1 MTTDVNARMSTAV
14 SPAASHSVTAIHPAG
29 TRALLVELSSL
40 QAVLALAAR
49 LAESPLPGQLD
60 VLSAAATV
68 LVKFDSPN
76 AAHAA
81 PAVIQALDLG
91 TAPAGTGRLVEIDVH
106 YDGADLA
113 EVAALTGLSPE
124 AVVAAH
130 TGQTWRA
137 AFGGFAPGFAY
148 LLGETSAL
156 HVPRRNTP
164 RTCVPSGAVALA
176 GDYSAVYP
184 RQSPGGWQL
193 IGHTDA
199 VLWSLDRS
207 DPALIRPRDRVR
219 FDPARPSLS
228 LQPARPG
235 TVTHDAGTLPGAQ
248 PTTAPAATGG
258 EIPQQATEHA
268 GPLPGAQP
276 TTAPSATGGETPRQ
290 ATEHAGAAA
299 HAAAP
304 TAQKTGGL
312 LVVAAGMQSLIQDLG
327 RPGLGDLGV
336 SAAGAVDPSAAR
348 QANRLVGN
356 QAGNAVVENLMGS
369 LVLTAGSDQVLAVTG
384 ARTGLRI
391 TPSDPDR
398 GERRPAQDAPFALL
412 AGETLTL
419 GPVTEGLRC
428 YVGVRGG
435 VAAETVM
442 GSRSTDLM
450 SGIGPAPLAAGSH
463 LPVGP
468 IHGAHVVGSPEP
480 ATLRPLPASGTAT
493 LRITAGPRDDWFGA
507 TGMAVL
513 TGQDWRVGAAS
524 NRIGIRLELDDGG
537 TPVPRIRDGEL
548 ASEGVVWGALQVP
561 PSGLPVLFLADHPVT
576 GGYPVIAAVVP
587 EDLAAAAQLPPG
599 TRVRFALTDPATATP
614 SRQGTRP

>member
-1 MTTDVNARMSTAV
+1 MNA
-14 SPAASHSVTAIHPAG
+14 AATHSVTAIRPAG

-49 LAESPLPGQLD
+49 LAQMPLPGQVD
-60 VLSAAATV
+60 ALSAAATV

-76 AAHAA
+76 AVRAA
-81 PAVIQALDLG
+81 AAAIPALDLG
-91 TAPAGTGRLVEIDVH
+91 TAPVETGKLVEIEVH

-113 EVAALTGLSPE
+113 EVARLTGLSPE
-124 AVVAAH
+124 AVTAAH

-148 LLGETSAL
+148 LLGENTAL
-156 HVPRRNTP
+156 NVPRRSTP
-164 RTCVPSGAVALA
+164 RTSVPAGAVALA

-199 VLWSLDRS
+199 VLWSLDRES
-207 DPALIRPRDRVR
+207 PALIRPQDRVR
-219 FDPARPSLS
+219 FVPARPAVTI
-228 LQPARPG
+228 QAPG
-235 TVTHDAGTLPGAQ
+235 TRGRDIKHDAGDQ
-248 PTTAPAATGG
+248 P
-258 EIPQQATEHA
+258 
-268 GPLPGAQP
+268 
-276 TTAPSATGGETPRQ
+276 GGET
-290 ATEHAGAAA
+290 AARTA
-299 HAAAP
+299 RPAAP
-304 TAQKTGGL
+304 PASPEQAGGL
-312 LVVAAGMQSLIQDLG
+312 LVVSAGMQSLIQDLG
-327 RPGLGDLGV
+327 RPGLGGLGV

-356 QAGNAVVENLMGS
+356 QPGDAVVENLMGS
-369 LVLTAGSDQVLAVTG
+369 LALTAQADQVLAVTG
-384 ARTGLRI
+384 ARTTLRI

-398 GERRPAQDAPFALL
+398 SERRPAQDAPFALL
-412 AGETLTL
+412 GGETLTL
-419 GPVTEGLRC
+419 SPATEGLRC

-435 VAAETVM
+435 VAADPVM

-450 SGIGPAPLAAGSH
+450 SGIGPAPLASGSRI
-463 LPVGP
+463 PVGP
-468 IHGAHVVGSPEP
+468 VRGAHVVGSPEP
-480 ATLRPLPASGTAT
+480 ATLRPLPDSGIAT
-493 LRITAGPRDDWFGA
+493 LRITAGPREDWFGTA
-507 TGMAVL
+507 GMAVV
-513 TGQDWRVGAAS
+513 TGQNWLVGAAS
-524 NRIGIRLELDDGG
+524 NRIGIRLDLDDGG

-599 TRVRFALTDPATATP
+599 SRVRFALAGPAAATDTSSHRG
-614 SRQGTRP
+614 SRS